1 MKNNLKVLTVA
12 IAAFAVGLAA
22 GNYAISAVPATTPN
36 FKVAVVNVPL
46 LVESSAQVKALKA
59 QNERNLQELK
69 KLSDTATKAIQAE
82 KDKTKQ
88 KALQDKYQK
97 EFNTKRTTMAKSYE
111 TKLVEIDKS
120 ISAIINTQAKA
131 KGYDLVLAKG
141 AVLSGG
147 TDITNE
153 IAKQVK

>member
-12 IAAFAVGLAA
+12 IAAFSVGLAA
-22 GNYAISAVPATTPN
+22 GNYAISAVPSATPN
-36 FKVAVVNVPL
+36 FKVAVVNVPKI
-46 LVESSAQVKALKA
+46 VESSSQVKALKA
-59 QNERNLQELK
+59 QNTKNLQELS
-69 KLSDTATKAIQAE
+69 KLSETAQKAIQAE

-88 KALQDKYQK
+88 KALADKYQK
-97 EFNTKRTTMAKSYE
+97 EFKSKRDVMAKNYE

-120 ISAIINTQAKA
+120 ISAIITTQAKA

-147 TDITNE
+147 TDITDE
-153 IAKQVK
+153 IAKQIK